1 MNKKH
6 RWWCESFNGI
16 IEGVDTLK
24 YESEQDFIKENNHVV
39 QSMGLHVQCV
49 LNFVDNSDED
59 GGTIIVPKF
68 HKLIKKW
75 CEVHIDMKKPI
86 PWLELKADDPM
97 TKYGQRVPMRAGS
110 VLMWNQTVFHGKAL
124 I

>member
-49 LNFVDNSDED
+49 LNFADNSDED
-59 GGTIIVPKF
+59 GGTLIVPRF

-75 CEVHIDMKKPI
+75 CEVHIDMNFAPVMDVDTNI
-86 PWLELKADDPM
+86 QNPVIGIFP
-97 TKYGQRVPMRAGS
+97 
-110 VLMWNQTVFHGKAL
+110 
-124 I
+124 